1 MQVTPSNDMNM
12 EVQDRHHRLNVTEQ
26 LTLSVLWFSLNFQTA
41 ALLPIVIPTQILLF
55 ISPGEVGNAQQ
66 ATFLGWISTL
76 GAVMTLFIPPLI
88 GMMSDRTYSVW
99 GRRRPYILVG
109 GLLMFVGGLML
120 GFATNIWFFLL
131 GLVVFQL
138 ATNAGTTGYQS
149 LIPDMVPQNQR
160 GEASAYFGL
169 MTILGNVFSLAFA
182 AWLLGQIN
190 LTSTTFD
197 IIHEGSI
204 VYYTFSGIA
213 LLVGILIT
221 VLGVHE
227 IPLSPSS
234 RPQSTTPFQWRQW
247 TEKNWISP
255 WRDHNFIWVFFTRF
269 LVMLGLTL
277 FMTFIEYY
285 FANVAHIQNFV
296 QTTAAVAVLALL
308 GAVLSA
314 FVLGILSDHTG
325 KVKIVSFATSCMAV
339 AAMGFV
345 LFPNNLLLWPLGLV
359 FGLGYGAYTSVDW
372 ALTLDSLPSLD
383 TVGKDLGLWNA
394 SATLPA
400 IIAPLVGGIIILIAN
415 AFGQT
420 QFGYRLIFAMAAV
433 VLILAAFLV
442 LKVREDRGNTLHPI
456 APTLAPVPRRAIS
469 LGWKLAFQTGAG
481 KARGFLRF
489 WPFVEWLTLS
499 IWHTKPIP
507 HAPHGLIQVHFT
519 RYHGR
524 PMDLPDGTRVNK
536 GDLIA
541 ELHLRNQ
548 ALLDAATHTGPWG
561 LMRMIAQELE
571 AMAVWT
577 QSPDFP
583 AGVCTLFGIT
593 LLSRASRRLGFTL
606 RERPRTIHAW
616 FDRLFMTGLLVLY
629 NENGLGR
636 LMQGATY
643 GAYPQEIWMSRG
655 ELVGRYGHK
664 GDDEGSPH
672 KRVTS
677 R

>member
-1 MQVTPSNDMNM
+1 M
-12 EVQDRHHRLNVTEQ
+12 EVHDRHHRLNVTEQ

-76 GAVMTLFIPPLI
+76 GAIMTLFVPPLI

-99 GRRRPYILVG
+99 GRRRPYILAG

-138 ATNAGTTGYQS
+138 ATNAGTAGYQS
-149 LIPDMVPQNQR
+149 LIPDMVPQAQR

-169 MTILGNVFSLAFA
+169 MTILGNVFSLGFA

-190 LTSTTFD
+190 LTSTASD
-197 IIHEGSI
+197 IIHQGSI
-204 VYYTFSGIA
+204 VYYTLTGIVV
-213 LLVGILIT
+213 LVGILIT
-221 VLGVHE
+221 VVGVHE

-234 RPQSTTPFQWRQW
+234 RPKSTTTFQWRQW

-285 FANVAHIQNFV
+285 FATVAHIQNFV

-339 AAMGFV
+339 AALGFV
-345 LFPNNLLLWPLGLV
+345 LFPNILLLWPLGLV

-400 IIAPLVGGIIILIAN
+400 IIAPLFGGIIILVAN

-442 LKVREDRGNTLHPI
+442 LNVREVRGNSLHPT
-456 APTLAPVPRRAIS
+456 APTPAPVPRRAIS
-469 LGWKLAFQTGAG
+469 LGWKLAFQTRAG

-499 IWHTKPIP
+499 IWHTKPVP
-507 HAPHGLIQVHFT
+507 HAPHGLFQVHFT

-524 PMDLPDGTRVNK
+524 PMDLPDGTHINK

-548 ALLDAATHTGPWG
+548 ALLDVATHTGTWG
-561 LMRMIAQELE
+561 LMHMIAQELE
-571 AMAVWT
+571 AIAVWT

-583 AGVCTLFGIT
+583 AGVSTLFGIT

-616 FDRLFMTGLLVLY
+616 FDRFFMTGLLVLY

-636 LMQGATY
+636 LTQGATY
-643 GAYPQEIWMSRG
+643 GTYPQEIWMSRV
-655 ELVGRYGHK
+655 ELVRRYGHK
-664 GDDEGSPH
+664 
-672 KRVTS
+672 
-677 R
+677 

>member
-1 MQVTPSNDMNM
+1 M

-66 ATFLGWISTL
+66 ATFLVWISTL

-99 GRRRPYILVG
+99 GRRRPYILAG

-131 GLVVFQL
+131 GLMVFQL
-138 ATNAGTTGYQS
+138 AANAGTTGYQS
-149 LIPDMVPQNQR
+149 LIPDMVPQDQR

-169 MTILGNVFSLAFA
+169 MTILGNVFSLGFA

-190 LTSTTFD
+190 LTSTASN
-197 IIHEGSI
+197 IIHKGSI
-204 VYYTFSGIA
+204 VYYTFSGIV

-221 VLGVHE
+221 VVGVHE

-234 RPQSTTPFQWRQW
+234 RPKSTTTFQWRQW

-269 LVMLGLTL
+269 LVMLGLSL

-314 FVLGILSDHTG
+314 VVLGILSDHTG

-339 AAMGFV
+339 AALGFV

-400 IIAPLVGGIIILIAN
+400 IIAPLFGGIIILIAN

-442 LKVREDRGNTLHPI
+442 LNVREDRGNTLHPT

-507 HAPHGLIQVHFT
+507 HAPHGLFQVHFT

-524 PMDLPDGTRVNK
+524 PMDLPDGTHVNK

-561 LMRMIAQELE
+561 LMHMIAQELE

-616 FDRLFMTGLLVLY
+616 FDRFFMTGLLVLY

-636 LMQGATY
+636 LMQGTTY
-643 GAYPQEIWMSRG
+643 GTYPQEIWMSRG
-655 ELVGRYGHK
+655 ELVGRYGYK
-664 GDDEGSPH
+664 
-672 KRVTS
+672 
-677 R
+677 

>member
-1 MQVTPSNDMNM
+1 MNM
-12 EVQDRHHRLNVTEQ
+12 EVHDRHHRLNVTEQ

-76 GAVMTLFIPPLI
+76 GAVMTLFVPPLI

-99 GRRRPYILVG
+99 GRRRPYILAG

-131 GLVVFQL
+131 GLMVFQL
-138 ATNAGTTGYQS
+138 ASNAGTTGYQS
-149 LIPDMVPQNQR
+149 LIPDMVPQDQR

-169 MTILGNVFSLAFA
+169 MTILGNVFSLGFA

-190 LTSTTFD
+190 LTSTASD

-204 VYYTFSGIA
+204 IYYTLSGIV

-221 VLGVHE
+221 VVGVHE

-234 RPQSTTPFQWRQW
+234 RPKSTTTFQWRQW

-296 QTTAAVAVLALL
+296 QTTAEVAVLALL

-339 AAMGFV
+339 AALGFV

-433 VLILAAFLV
+433 ALILAAFLV
-442 LKVREDRGNTLHPI
+442 LKVREDRGNTLHPT

-507 HAPHGLIQVHFT
+507 HAPHGLFQVHFT

-524 PMDLPDGTRVNK
+524 PMDLPDGTHVNK

-561 LMRMIAQELE
+561 LMHMIAQELE

-593 LLSRASRRLGFTL
+593 LLYRASRRLGFTL

-616 FDRLFMTGLLVLY
+616 FDRFFMTGLLVLY

-636 LMQGATY
+636 LMQGTTY
-643 GAYPQEIWMSRG
+643 GTYPQEIWMSRG

-664 GDDEGSPH
+664 
-672 KRVTS
+672 
-677 R
+677 